1 MTARIPPEIADQ
13 VGRLYTETAPALFQH
28 ACKLPQV
35 DRAHAE
41 DLVHITFQAAA
52 LCWDELAAR
61 DSEGRRRWLFA
72 VLRNKAIDEWR
83 RNWRQQPC
91 ADLPEPIHPAAEPF
105 NQVLSTLVLRRCW
118 SVIEQ
123 MPPMRKRV
131 VFLRWNEQW
140 STREV
145 ANWLGITPDTVR
157 GHIKNARDQLIDQV
171 GPDVPFLDDPE
182 DSGDSGND
190 PREGA

>member
-1 MTARIPPEIADQ
+1 M
-13 VGRLYTETAPALFQH
+13 GRLYIEAAPALFRH

-41 DLVHITFQAAA
+41 DLVHITFQEAA
-52 LCWDELAAR
+52 LCWEELAAR
-61 DSEGRRRWLFA
+61 DGEGRRRWLFT

-83 RNWRQQPC
+83 RSRRQQPC
-91 ADLPEPIHPAAEPF
+91 ADLPESDHPAAEPF
-105 NQVLSTLVLRRCW
+105 HQVLSTLALRRCW

-140 STREV
+140 STREI
-145 ANWLGITPDTVR
+145 ALWLGITPGTVR
-157 GHIKNARDQLIDQV
+157 GYIKVARDQLVEQI
-171 GPDVPFLDDPE
+171 GSDVPFLDDP
-182 DSGDSGND
+182 DDSGND
-190 PREGA
+190 PQERRRSHGGEL